1 MGLPGTTSLHGE
13 LFSVKYAGNRK
24 KSMYSGPLIIINHM
38 MLYANRIPN
47 FTSGG
52 EAKGRSDPETTTS

>member
-13 LFSVKYAGNRK
+13 LFSLKHAGNGK
-24 KSMYSGPLIIINHM
+24 KSVYSGPFIIINHM

-52 EAKGRSDPETTTS
+52 GAKGRSDHETITS